1 MLIVCYVNLFIY
13 TNKPMNK
20 KIFIVEDDADLSEA
34 IQLILREEGYE
45 TAASLDKNS
54 IKGVILHMPDLVL
67 VDNRLKDGFGSELC
81 VSIKNHPL
89 TNHIPVVLISGWAN
103 LADIAR
109 DCGADAY
116 LNKPFEMTRL
126 LETVDKHLKHL
137 V

>member
-54 IKGVILHMPDLVL
+54 IKGVILHMPDLV
-67 VDNRLKDGFGSELC
+67 
-81 VSIKNHPL
+81 I
-89 TNHIPVVLISGWAN
+89 
-103 LADIAR
+103 
-109 DCGADAY
+109 
-116 LNKPFEMTRL
+116 
-126 LETVDKHLKHL
+126 
-137 V
+137 